1 MVESIRRIRADLIAE
16 HTGTRDFATV
26 HELTIVKG
34 LVDYL
39 ERSAANASSRLR
51 RRPCLDVD
59 PADYESLTSMLPD
72 GFPFDMEQPESEN
85 LIYETIS
92 DQSGGLFA
100 KGIAS
105 LKNIFNTARTD

>member
-1 MVESIRRIRADLIAE
+1 M
-16 HTGTRDFATV
+16 F
-26 HELTIVKG
+26 
-34 LVDYL
+34 
-39 ERSAANASSRLR
+39 
-51 RRPCLDVD
+51 
-59 PADYESLTSMLPD
+59 PD

-105 LKNIFNTARTD
+105 LKNIFKAATAD